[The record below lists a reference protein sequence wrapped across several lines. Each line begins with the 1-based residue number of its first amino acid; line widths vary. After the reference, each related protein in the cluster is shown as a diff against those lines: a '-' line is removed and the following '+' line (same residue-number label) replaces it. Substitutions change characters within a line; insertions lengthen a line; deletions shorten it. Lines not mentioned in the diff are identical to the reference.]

1 MKNSQCKTNKWNRS
15 DSLKNTTRL
24 LLLLL
29 TMVFLPVLERLLHL
43 PHRSH
48 SILKDAAILLHHD
61 RHLVRHVEV
70 ASFGPITTEMDVM
83 FHHIEKAG
91 VVFCNTI
98 AICRMKHVVF
108 VIHEYLD
115 LVAVQDAIGDI
126 LTGIS
131 PKKHLVQCCVLFH
144 GVTNDDGLGFI
155 KWILLNLFEF
165 VCF

>member
-1 MKNSQCKTNKWNRS
+1 
-15 DSLKNTTRL
+15 
-24 LLLLL
+24 
-29 TMVFLPVLERLLHL
+29 MVLLPVLERLLHL

-131 PKKHLVQCCVLFH
+131 PKKHLVQCCVFH
-144 GVTNDDGLGFI
+144 GVSPMTMGWALYNGF
-155 KWILLNLFEF
+155 F
-165 VCF
+165 